1 MENLLILEEA
11 MTGMEQETLDA
22 IAKSDD
28 SLHYY
33 LIAQELRISAHY
45 AWVICK
51 GLERGGYVDFDT
63 FKGICSL
70 TKKGKETIEK
80 NWLFK
85 LKRQKE
91 NKERILKNVETI
103 NY

>member
-1 MENLLILEEA
+1 
-11 MTGMEQETLDA
+11 MEQEALNV
-22 IAKSDD
+22 IVKSADR
-28 SLHYY
+28 LHYY

-45 AWVICK
+45 AYVICK
-51 GLERGGYVDFDT
+51 GLERNGYVDFDT

-70 TKKGKETIEK
+70 TEKGKDTIEK

-91 NKERILKNVETI
+91 NIQKIRRENKERILKNVETI

>member
-1 MENLLILEEA
+1 
-11 MTGMEQETLDA
+11 MTGMEQEALDV

-28 SLHYY
+28 RIHYY

-45 AWVICK
+45 AYVICK
-51 GLERGGYVDFDT
+51 GLERSGYVDFNT
-63 FKGICSL
+63 FGGICSL
-70 TKKGKETIEK
+70 TEEGKDVIEK

-85 LKRQKE
+85 LERRKVSIQKKRQE
-91 NKERILKNVETI
+91 NKKRILKNVETI

>member
-1 MENLLILEEA
+1 
-11 MTGMEQETLDA
+11 MTGMEQEALDV

-28 SLHYY
+28 GIHYY

-45 AWVICK
+45 AYVICK
-51 GLERGGYVDFDT
+51 GLERNGYVDFDT

-70 TKKGKETIEK
+70 TEKGKDVIEK

-85 LKRQKE
+85 LKRRKESVQKE
-91 NKERILKNVETI
+91 RQENKKRILKNVESI